1 MPTAILI
8 LSSGLRRL
16 GHKLG
21 FFISVSKS
29 VPSTCSRIWR
39 FQQIIYVL
47 SDLSVSSSKTAD
59 LSVSISNTADL
70 SVASSNTADLSV
82 ATSNTTLPKKAK
94 WQREHSPPRSLSW
107 SRHRRRPGSERDV
120 LREVFGNLS
129 KATVLPPLCVS
140 SPLGKDDFCETLLVL
155 PDDVNEPSQSTSSHL
170 LLLLPDEVRNPRHF
184 YCHRLLCR
192 CHVTLCCRS
201 SSSKSSSSYFYLVHQ
216 MTKGSS
222 QKFKS

>member
-70 SVASSNTADLSV
+70 SVA
-82 ATSNTTLPKKAK
+82 TSNTTLPKKAK

-140 SPLGKDDFCETLLVL
+140 SPLEKEDLLWNFSCPSWCCQWIITITITIIPPPSSPSWWSQEPAALLSSPTPLSLPCDPVL
-155 PDDVNEPSQSTSSHL
+155 SIFIFKVVIIIL
-170 LLLLPDEVRNPRHF
+170 L
-184 YCHRLLCR
+184 
-192 CHVTLCCRS
+192 S
-201 SSSKSSSSYFYLVHQ
+201 
-216 MTKGSS
+216 GSS
-222 QKFKS
+222 ND